1 MFMQFLPW
9 CGFGESAFAHVF
21 SDLILVDNAGN
32 QYMCVLKIDV
42 DSSGELAFNLSGGWT
57 DFCTAHGLLEGD
69 RVKFSVFLHSNVM
82 YASVYPRVRVEE
94 YLKSSNGEE

>member
-1 MFMQFLPW
+1 
-9 CGFGESAFAHVF
+9 
-21 SDLILVDNAGN
+21 
-32 QYMCVLKIDV
+32 MCVLKIDV
-42 DSSGELAFNLSGGWT
+42 DSSGELAFNFSGGWT